1 MDSGNPLSVWLPGGG
16 GKCGLA
22 RGAAGSDSLIGG
34 LALDRLFGDAGG
46 GVFYSIEVGGLA
58 EQVDCGENPSG

>member
-34 LALDRLFGDAGG
+34 LGLDMLFGEAGRD
-46 GVFYSIEVGGLA
+46 VLYSIEVEGLA
-58 EQVDCGENPSG
+58 EQVDCGENLSG